1 MSVKDDWKRLDKKK
15 NPTIALYV
23 SYVKKMTIY
32 PA

>member
-1 MSVKDDWKRLDKKK
+1 MTGKGLIKKK
-15 NPTIALYV
+15 NSTIALYV